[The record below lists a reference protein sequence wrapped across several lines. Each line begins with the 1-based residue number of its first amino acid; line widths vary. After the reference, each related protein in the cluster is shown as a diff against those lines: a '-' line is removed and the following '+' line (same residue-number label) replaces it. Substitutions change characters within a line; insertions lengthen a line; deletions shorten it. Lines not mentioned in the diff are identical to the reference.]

1 MLARSWTS
9 SGDEKLDE
17 IIRNTQLEAKGFD
30 SRYYIEWI
38 PYDDLKNIKKIGKG
52 GFATVYQS
60 EWSNG
65 PRIALENKRY
75 YYKNGL
81 VALKKLE
88 NSQNVSDEFLKEVNI
103 LI

>member
-1 MLARSWTS
+1 MLAQSWTS

-65 PRIALENKRY
+65 PRFVDDNKRY

>member
-1 MLARSWTS
+1 MLAQSWTS

-30 SRYYIEWI
+30 SHYYIEWI
-38 PYDDLKNIKKIGKG
+38 PYDDLKNIREIGKG

-65 PRIALENKRY
+65 PRFVLDNKRR

-88 NSQNVSDEFLKEVNI
+88 NSQNFSDEFLKEVNI

>member
-1 MLARSWTS
+1 MLAQSWTS

-17 IIRNTQLEAKGFD
+17 MIRNTQIEAKWFD

-38 PYDDLKNIKKIGKG
+38 PYDDLKNIEKIGKG
-52 GFATVYQS
+52 GFATVYRS

-65 PRIALENKRY
+65 PRFVQDNKRRY
-75 YYKNGL
+75 YENGL

>member
-1 MLARSWTS
+1 M
-9 SGDEKLDE
+9 
-17 IIRNTQLEAKGFD
+17 IRNTQLEAKGFD
-30 SRYYIEWI
+30 GRYYIEQI

-65 PRIALENKRY
+65 PRFVEDNKRR

-81 VALKKLE
+81 VC
-88 NSQNVSDEFLKEVNI
+88 F
-103 LI
+103 

>member
-1 MLARSWTS
+1 MLAQSWTS

-65 PRIALENKRY
+65 PRFIQNSKRCY
-75 YYKNGL
+75 YENGL

-88 NSQNVSDEFLKEVNI
+88 NSQNVSDEFLKEVNV

>member
-1 MLARSWTS
+1 MLAQSWTS

-30 SRYYIEWI
+30 SHYYIEWI
-38 PYDDLKNIKKIGKG
+38 PYDDLKYIKKIGKG
-52 GFATVYQS
+52 GFATVYRS

-65 PRIALENKRY
+65 PRFVDDNKRY

-81 VALKKLE
+81 LALKKLE
-88 NSQNVSDEFLKEVNI
+88 NSQSVSDEFLKEVNI

>member
-1 MLARSWTS
+1 MLAQSWTS
-9 SGDEKLDE
+9 SGDKKLDE

-30 SRYYIEWI
+30 SHYYIEWI
-38 PYDDLKNIKKIGKG
+38 PYDDLKNIEKIGKG
-52 GFATVYQS
+52 GFATVYRS

-65 PRIALENKRY
+65 PRFVRDNKRY
-75 YYKNGL
+75 YYKNGY

-88 NSQNVSDEFLKEVNI
+88 NSQNVSDEFLNEVNI